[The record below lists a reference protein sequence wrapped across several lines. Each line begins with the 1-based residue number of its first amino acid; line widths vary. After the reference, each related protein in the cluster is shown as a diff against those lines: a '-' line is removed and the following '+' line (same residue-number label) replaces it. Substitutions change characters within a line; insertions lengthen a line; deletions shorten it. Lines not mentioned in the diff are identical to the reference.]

1 MKKTAKKNIIITIVV
16 LCSLAVL
23 YLVGTTAYRFGY
35 ANGTKNQI
43 ICQASETQESL
54 KQLCVR

>member
-1 MKKTAKKNIIITIVV
+1 MKKNIIIGICVV
-16 LCSLAVL
+16 ILAAIA
-23 YLVGTTAYRFGY
+23 YLISITSYRFGY

-43 ICQASETQESL
+43 ICQASESQESL